1 MISLNIE
8 NLKKSKINFDDKID
22 RQNLTI
28 SYNETKLITA
38 EDVNNIKKSV
48 NNSIDLLILAYQEFL
63 KTFNDID
70 LISSL
75 IDQYSE
81 NNITVSAQLNIINN
95 KINEIDSN
103 LPTLNLLKEQ
113 LDEVI
118 TSGWQHVNTRL
129 LNFKEKYKEI
139 SNECYILRDI
149 YNNYYS
155 LINERLNLFE
165 KTLNEDLISNNID
178 FSDLDNEYKNHELKI
193 TDSLSGINLSNS
205 TINNLLLSAET
216 MDFENIN
223 ELDEFLEKIKGL
235 QNNADNI

>member
-63 KTFNDID
+63 KTFNDIN

-81 NNITVSAQLNIINN
+81 NNIIFSAQLNIINN
-95 KINEIDSN
+95 KIN
-103 LPTLNLLKEQ
+103 
-113 LDEVI
+113 
-118 TSGWQHVNTRL
+118 
-129 LNFKEKYKEI
+129 
-139 SNECYILRDI
+139 
-149 YNNYYS
+149 
-155 LINERLNLFE
+155 
-165 KTLNEDLISNNID
+165 
-178 FSDLDNEYKNHELKI
+178 
-193 TDSLSGINLSNS
+193 
-205 TINNLLLSAET
+205 
-216 MDFENIN
+216 
-223 ELDEFLEKIKGL
+223 
-235 QNNADNI
+235 